1 MAKLKVTRSTGNVFE
16 DLGFDRETAENLRIR
31 SALIIEVE
39 QFVRRRNLT
48 QAQAAK
54 LFGVSQPRVSD
65 LMRGKIG
72 LFTIDMLVNMLAR
85 AGRKVID
92 ADKSGEG
99 GVKVETVLVK
109 HKSAIALLKH
119 RAKGA

>member
-54 LFGVSQPRVSD
+54 LFGDV
-65 LMRGKIG
+65 
-72 LFTIDMLVNMLAR
+72 TAAR
-85 AGRKVID
+85 ERPHARQD
-92 ADKSGEG
+92 
-99 GVKVETVLVK
+99 
-109 HKSAIALLKH
+109 
-119 RAKGA
+119 RAVHH